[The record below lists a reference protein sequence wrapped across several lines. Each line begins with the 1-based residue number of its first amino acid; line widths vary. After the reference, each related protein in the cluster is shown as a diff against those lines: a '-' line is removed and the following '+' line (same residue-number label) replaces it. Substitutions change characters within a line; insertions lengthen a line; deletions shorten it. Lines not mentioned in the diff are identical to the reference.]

1 MLLKLL
7 AVSLLS
13 FVAVKTFCES
23 PVTAIFFNVMG
34 RWVLRE
40 LGAPVYKLGMPVS
53 VGDWDCLEA
62 MPLPVICLIST
73 FLCPLFICTWL
84 LSSYILHFLSVAK
97 INTSHLRKLHS
108 KNWCMIGDF

>member
-1 MLLKLL
+1 MYQGCTCSFFAVLLMLLKLL

-13 FVAVKTFCES
+13 IVAVRTFCES
-23 PVTAIFFNVMG
+23 TVTAIFFYVKFNVIG
-34 RWVLRE
+34 QWVIRE

-53 VGDWDCLEA
+53 VEDWDCLEA

-84 LSSYILHFLSVAK
+84 LSS
-97 INTSHLRKLHS
+97 
-108 KNWCMIGDF
+108 